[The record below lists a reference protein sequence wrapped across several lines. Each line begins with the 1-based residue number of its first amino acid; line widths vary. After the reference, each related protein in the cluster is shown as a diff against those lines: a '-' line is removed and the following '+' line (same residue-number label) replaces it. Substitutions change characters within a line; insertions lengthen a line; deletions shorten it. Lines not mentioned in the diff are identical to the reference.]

1 MVIPTGVRITTME
14 RIEKE
19 KKGILDTGSR
29 WTWISKDVAGEMGI
43 ELTKKKM
50 KARTADSRL
59 AEGVFSAKPVN
70 LQVCGS
76 GSMA

>member
-29 WTWISKDVAGEMGI
+29 WTWISKDVADEMGI
-43 ELTKKKM
+43 
-50 KARTADSRL
+50 A
-59 AEGVFSAKPVN
+59 FS
-70 LQVCGS
+70 
-76 GSMA
+76 